1 MNKYLFIDAISCLDQ
16 KLIEEHIFMR
26 RKFKTNKIIKK
37 RVNILKRTLIASCA
51 TMFLISAILLPNL
64 FIYKNADNYISAST
78 TGYIALSLII
88 SLVFVVIIGV
98 AAWTIGKIIIKKR
111 CNNYSM
117 L

>member
-1 MNKYLFIDAISCLDQ
+1 MSKYLFIDAISCLDL
-16 KLIEEHIFMR
+16 KLIEEHISMR

-37 RVNILKRTLIASCA
+37 RVNILKKTLIASCA

-64 FIYKNADNYISAST
+64 FKYIYADDYISAST
-78 TGYIALSLII
+78 TGYIVLSLII

-98 AAWTIGKIIIKKR
+98 ATWTIGKIIIKKI
-111 CNNYSM
+111 CNNYSV